1 MNKFIFV
8 LTLKSVLGGC
18 RNDNA
23 DICESICSSKYG
35 NYKCELRAL
44 VLLPDNNFYES
55 SLDKALPVLQIAED
69 FIYNSRLMPSFIKIK
84 WLPHDSKCDSSIALV
99 NAMDGISKNCSHVM
113 FGPLCDYPLASV
125 GRIAKYLHSEGTP
138 VISVGGAAFDFT
150 KKKISC
156 ADEFYML
163 LRLGMLSFK
172 TLAEFNVMIMKQFNW
187 NHVVLFHEKDGQ
199 RQVAGDHTC
208 YLMMQSLAKEIRKE
222 NLAFSS
228 YAIDGGKLNYTMD
241 LHRELGLQHAV
252 VIMCADPKSIRRIM
266 LSAQD
271 MNMIDSGEYVFIN
284 IELFSKNREILLKPW
299 FDANDTLENNEKAR
313 NAYTALLTV
322 TPEQPSDFLYA
333 NISKKI
339 KKIAYEKYNYQF
351 EVNETLSTFVT
362 SFYDGVILYATA
374 LNESIREDP
383 TVLTRPF
390 NGTDIVRRM
399 WNRTFSGIT
408 GNVTI
413 DANGDRISSYSLL
426 DLNPETGNFEI
437 IATLIKDQL
446 IYLPGRSIH
455 WAGGRKTP
463 PPEVPKCGFDG
474 SLCPN
479 DSLPEYAIVSLFLGF
494 IVLCMTVGSVIGYHH
509 YKSEAAINSMT
520 WKISYDE
527 VTIPE
532 SVFKPSCISLR
543 SMAKRQSQY
552 TLASDDIASL
562 AGEEH
567 TFIPVGFYRSSRVA
581 IKPISVEPSSIN
593 RSLMLELKRMKDLQH
608 ENLVKFY
615 GACIDGPRRFLL
627 TEYCPKG
634 SLQEILENN
643 QIQLDWMFK
652 ISLMQDIVRGMNFL
666 HHSEIKSHGN
676 LKSSN
681 CVVDSR
687 FNLKVTDFGLHYIRN
702 KQYGSDDENSNA
714 YVYWKQLLWTSPEL
728 LKTWPR
734 PLEGSQ
740 KGDVY
745 AFAIIVHEILTR
757 EGPFFLGPNS
767 NRSPQDII
775 NLVKSYPDYNTE
787 PFRPSLQGIKNEDI
801 KLCMIKCWSQDPND
815 RPDFNNLKN
824 VMRKLNR
831 NNETGNIVDNLLHRM
846 EQYANNLEEVVQ
858 ERTQDYLEEK
868 KKCEQLLYQ
877 LLPQSVAAQLISGK
891 PVVAETFDEVTIYFS
906 DIVGFT
912 SISAQSTPM
921 EVVKFLNDLYTCFDS
936 IVEHYDVYKVE
947 TIGDAY
953 MVVSGLPV
961 RNGIAHA
968 REIARLSLD
977 LLNAVNNF
985 KIHHRPDDPLK
996 LRIGLHSGPCVAGV
1010 VGLKMPRYCLFGDTV
1025 NTASRMESNG
1035 EALKIHI
1042 SENTKLILD
1051 QFGTFIT
1058 KERGYVGMK
1067 GKGNLLTYWL
1077 EGEDLPDS
1085 QCFYNSKQDSLNE
1098 NIIEHDYNVMCNK
1111 TEFNEVCTS
1120 LTKSVSTSRIN
1131 NNGNNIDINAKRIN
1145 SFRNK
1150 PLKKD
1155 ASTSGS
1161 CDNFLNYKN
1170 IKNSSI
1176 KFKCIDNL
1184 GNSVTQPLL

>member
-1 MNKFIFV
+1 
-8 LTLKSVLGGC
+8 
-18 RNDNA
+18 
-23 DICESICSSKYG
+23 
-35 NYKCELRAL
+35 
-44 VLLPDNNFYES
+44 
-55 SLDKALPVLQIAED
+55 
-69 FIYNSRLMPSFIKIK
+69 
-84 WLPHDSKCDSSIALV
+84 
-99 NAMDGISKNCSHVM
+99 
-113 FGPLCDYPLASV
+113 
-125 GRIAKYLHSEGTP
+125 
-138 VISVGGAAFDFT
+138 
-150 KKKISC
+150 
-156 ADEFYML
+156 
-163 LRLGMLSFK
+163 
-172 TLAEFNVMIMKQFNW
+172 
-187 NHVVLFHEKDGQ
+187 
-199 RQVAGDHTC
+199 
-208 YLMMQSLAKEIRKE
+208 MMQSLAKEIRKE